1 MKINLKAFA
10 FACSIFWGAA
20 LFLVTWWVI
29 ILDGAS
35 GDPTWLS
42 RVYRGYSISVGGSFI
57 GLAWGLL
64 DGLICGAALAWLY
77 NRFAKSD
84 A

>member
-42 RVYRGYSISVGGSFI
+42 RVYRGYMQALILI
-57 GLAWGLL
+57 MKNPRLL
-64 DGLICGAALAWLY
+64 
-77 NRFAKSD
+77 
-84 A
+84 